1 MCMYVRIYYS
11 GSQKKRNDCHIHT
24 YIHTYITYIVCALCI
39 MICMCTF
46 MSNRFHSREGTV
58 SVDDARTVC
67 GSLDLTLC
75 QADIDE
81 HIHK

>member
-1 MCMYVRIYYS
+1 M
-11 GSQKKRNDCHIHT
+11 
-24 YIHTYITYIVCALCI
+24 YIVCALCI